1 MVEGME
7 MMNDKRWKMEDRAD
21 SVDRLI
27 SWPVGQRDNLRLGGL
42 VEQMVNSLRVAGG
55 GLGWQVAG
63 FW

>member
-1 MVEGME
+1 MDDERWRMDDSAEG
-7 MMNDKRWKMEDRAD
+7 
-21 SVDRLI
+21 VDRLI

-42 VEQMVNSLRVAGG
+42 VEQKLNSLRVAGG